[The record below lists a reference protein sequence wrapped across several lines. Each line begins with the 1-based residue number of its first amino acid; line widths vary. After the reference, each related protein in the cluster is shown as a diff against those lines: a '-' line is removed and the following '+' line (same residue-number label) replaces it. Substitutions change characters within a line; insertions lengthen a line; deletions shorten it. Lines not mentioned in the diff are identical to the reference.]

1 MWSLDFIP
9 LLARK
14 NSNFIPEIYPCYFN
28 FHFFFFNLK
37 ENQNTNME
45 RTQTVKQH
53 QGAGTGRKRWKQKK
67 DSENKPTQRAFQNIL
82 IQQGVN

>member
-1 MWSLDFIP
+1 MLSVWAVRQTVSPTEIWRTIKTNMWSLDFSP
-9 LLARK
+9 LLAKK

-28 FHFFFFNLK
+28 VHFFFFNLK

-53 QGAGTGRKRWKQKK
+53 QGAGTGRKRWK
-67 DSENKPTQRAFQNIL
+67 
-82 IQQGVN
+82 